1 MVTCAINGGKMTKN
15 NISIENFEDLG
26 KFEDKY
32 IQIVLRELES
42 DDLALA
48 LKGTSNENIATVK
61 RNMSER
67 AKTLLEDT
75 MEKIGAAPL
84 NDVENAQQKI
94 LGIMLK
100 LRGKGNI

>member
-1 MVTCAINGGKMTKN
+1 MGICAINGGKMTKN

-32 IQIVLRELES
+32 IQTVLREVES

-48 LKGTSNENIATVK
+48 LKGTSNENIAAVK

-67 AKTLLEDT
+67 AITLLEDS
-75 MEKIGAAPL
+75 MEKVGSAPL
-84 NDVENAQQKI
+84 NDVEKAQKKI
-94 LGIMLK
+94 LKIMLM
-100 LRGKGNI
+100 LREKGDI

>member
-1 MVTCAINGGKMTKN
+1 MTKS

-32 IQIVLRELES
+32 IQTILRELES

-48 LKGTSNENIATVK
+48 LKGTSNENIAAVK

-67 AKTLLEDT
+67 AIALLEDT

-84 NDVENAQQKI
+84 KDVENAQHKI
-94 LGIMLK
+94 LEIMLM

>member
-1 MVTCAINGGKMTKN
+1 MTKS

-32 IQIVLRELES
+32 IQLVLREVES

-48 LKGTSNENIATVK
+48 LKGTSNENIAAVK

-67 AKTLLEDT
+67 AIALLEDT

-84 NDVENAQQKI
+84 NDVENAQKKI
-94 LGIMLK
+94 LEIMLR
-100 LRGKGNI
+100 LREKGDI